1 MILHAIVA
9 DAGTAAWA
17 ARNGASVVQLRLK
30 DVPTAR
36 RVQVGRQTIA
46 GVGGLAMIVLN
57 DDLEA
62 ARVLGVAVHLGQ
74 DDPGVE
80 SARGAGIPFG
90 RSAGSLEEAR
100 AAEAEGALYLGAGP
114 VWETPSKTDAGPA
127 IGLDG
132 LGAICRAVGIP
143 VVAIGG
149 VDLTNAAAC
158 IAAGAAGVA
167 VIRAVTELPRLRA
180 ALDAA
185 VEAAG
190 SGGRG
195 R

>member
-17 ARNGASVVQLRLK
+17 ARHGASVVQLRLK
-30 DVPTAR
+30 GMPTAR
-36 RVQVGRQTIA
+36 RVLVGRQAIA

-57 DDLEA
+57 DDVEA
-62 ARVLGVAVHLGQ
+62 ARALGVAVHLGQ

-80 SARGAGIPFG
+80 SARRAGIPFG
-90 RSAGSLEEAR
+90 RSAGSREEAR
-100 AAEAEGALYLGAGP
+100 AAEAEGALYIGAGP
-114 VWETPSKTDAGPA
+114 VWGTPSKADAGPA

-143 VVAIGG
+143 VIAIGG
-149 VDLTNAAAC
+149 VDPTNAADCMAV
-158 IAAGAAGVA
+158 GAAGVA
-167 VIRAVTELPRLRA
+167 VIRAVTDLPRLRA

-185 VEAAG
+185 VEETGA
-190 SGGRG
+190 GGRS